1 MSEGRFIITTT
12 LEGYINALK
21 PSGKFNNCS
30 ITFRIPE
37 ENLAKFDRGYEKAIA
52 AAKNKQNGKR
62 YTEELPKWDEEGVV
76 KYSYGGDSS
85 NPMFPWL
92 DSDGIPID
100 LETQIWKG
108 TTVRLII
115 DLRPYV
121 YATKV
126 GCSFKVR
133 GAQIIKLVSSGG
145 SDSGG
150 LDETEV
156 ATLFGKVAG
165 FKSNSPSFEPS
176 EDPGDG
182 PTGYADDELPF

>member
-1 MSEGRFIITTT
+1 
-12 LEGYINALK
+12 
-21 PSGKFNNCS
+21 
-30 ITFRIPE
+30 
-37 ENLAKFDRGYEKAIA
+37 
-52 AAKNKQNGKR
+52 
-62 YTEELPKWDEEGVV
+62 
-76 KYSYGGDSS
+76 
-85 NPMFPWL
+85 
-92 DSDGIPID
+92 
-100 LETQIWKG
+100 
-108 TTVRLII
+108 
-115 DLRPYV
+115 
-121 YATKV
+121 
-126 GCSFKVR
+126 VR

>member
-30 ITFRIPE
+30 ITFKIPE

-52 AAKNKQNGKR
+52 AAKSKQNGKR

-85 NPMFPWL
+85 NPMFPWV